1 MCGTTIPGAARGGFS
16 RSLKRSADIAI
27 GIPLCVV
34 AVPVVIVLAFALSIQ
49 LRATPIFVHERIGRG
64 GAYIRIPKLRTL
76 PAHTPPYADKTVHNL
91 SPGSPLA
98 SFLRRAHLDELPQ
111 LFLVVLGRLSLV
123 GPRPRMVTEALEFSD
138 PRYDA
143 VRTSVDQG
151 CTGLWQISVDGCRR
165 VSDAPQYDFFY
176 AHHRT
181 LRLDLW
187 ILWRTLVQA
196 LGAAPITL
204 ADVPRWTLDGSS
216 PQPAEA
222 TCHVTV
228 AAPALQHAD
237 A

>member
-1 MCGTTIPGAARGGFS
+1 MCGTTVPGAARSGLSAG
-16 RSLKRSADIAI
+16 LKRSADILI
-27 GIPLCVV
+27 GIPLCIVAMPVV
-34 AVPVVIVLAFALSIQ
+34 ALLGLALAVQ

-64 GAYIRIPKLRTL
+64 GARIPIPKLRTL
-76 PAHTPPYADKTVHNL
+76 PTHTPPYADKTVHQL
-91 SPGSPLA
+91 APGSGLA
-98 SFLRRAHLDELPQ
+98 RFLRRSHLDELPQ
-111 LFLVVLGRLSLV
+111 LFLVLLGRLSLV

-196 LGAAPITL
+196 VGATPITL
-204 ADVPRWTLDGSS
+204 ADVPRWTLHPES
-216 PQPAEA
+216 PRPTEA
-222 TCHVTV
+222 ACHLTV
-228 AAPALQHAD
+228 VSPALQSID